1 VHRPTEQTRALV
13 AAMVVNGVPQTDI
26 AKAMKVD
33 PKTLRKC
40 YRESLDHGT
49 VLLCAKVVRNLVR
62 IATTFSIVG
71 IQPGT
76 ELQLA
81 KANEIVCTTVDDVN
95 QVEFQGDITSLS
107 DAALQAIRGLGY
119 EWDTASGPWEWTF
132 QGKRLD
138 DIRREIEEKM
148 D

>member
-1 VHRPTEQTRALV
+1 
-13 AAMVVNGVPQTDI
+13 
-26 AKAMKVD
+26 
-33 PKTLRKC
+33 
-40 YRESLDHGT
+40 
-49 VLLCAKVVRNLVR
+49 
-62 IATTFSIVG
+62 
-71 IQPGT
+71 
-76 ELQLA
+76 
-81 KANEIVCTTVDDVN
+81 VDDVN

-119 EWDTASGPWEWTF
+119 EWDTASDPWEWTF

>member
-1 VHRPTEQTRALV
+1 VHRPTEQTRARV

-62 IATTFSIVG
+62 IATTGRGAAAVSACRFILGCKAGWRDSTHLVVD
-71 IQPGT
+71 PGDRAT
-76 ELQLA
+76 ECFRDSEAAGADARAQIMARLKQM
-81 KANEIVCTTVDDVN
+81 
-95 QVEFQGDITSLS
+95 S
-107 DAALQAIRGLGY
+107 DTRDAL
-119 EWDTASGPWEWTF
+119 
-132 QGKRLD
+132 
-138 DIRREIEEKM
+138 M
-148 D
+148 